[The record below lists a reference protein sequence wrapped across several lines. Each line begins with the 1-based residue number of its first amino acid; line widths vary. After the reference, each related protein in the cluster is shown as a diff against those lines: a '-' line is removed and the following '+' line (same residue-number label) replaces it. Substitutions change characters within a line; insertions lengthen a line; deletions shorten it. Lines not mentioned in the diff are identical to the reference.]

1 MAALCHLDLVVKLV
15 LIFLLV
21 LARARENYAPAGS
34 ELGERG
40 SCNLTAT
47 SHLRDRLPVLA
58 APGASPA
65 AKGWGSVVITDAPSP
80 KMWTW
85 PIEATLCSLLVYA
98 PAFLVNS
105 LIIAFDGAETSLAP
119 GAEQRGHYGSKCA
132 GAANVT
138 AYASYKT
145 RVKALAT
152 NIFST
157 HRGDVRFVEPLARQ
171 CLAGMLSLAMKLVV
185 TKYVFIMQS
194 DISLTR
200 AIDVGSLL
208 GAMAARRANVVWL
221 AIGSNKCNAALAQR
235 ACRVNR
241 PWVGPKS
248 GAHDL
253 LVTDEY
259 PGMTAMSFWSDANHV
274 ASSSFYRDTVLPR
287 IDEGKRQESLRAGGS
302 LSIPR
307 GSGFPEHF
315 LFCEPW
321 KNHSAWRTFL
331 LGAPNDGNFSTHL
344 DGRMA
349 EGPGKPVQMHSCQG
363 TRGKKQ
369 MGKSLRSRPHLIMG
383 G

>member
-1 MAALCHLDLVVKLV
+1 MASTAIGGAGARTVRIRVTMAAD
-15 LIFLLV
+15 
-21 LARARENYAPAGS
+21 
-34 ELGERG
+34 
-40 SCNLTAT
+40 
-47 SHLRDRLPVLA
+47 
-58 APGASPA
+58 
-65 AKGWGSVVITDAPSP
+65 WGSVVITDAPTP

-85 PIEATLCSLLVYA
+85 PIEATLRSLLVHA
-98 PAFLVNS
+98 PAFLVNA

-119 GAEQRGHYGSKCA
+119 GAAEQRGHYGGKCA
-132 GAANVT
+132 GAANLT

-152 NIFST
+152 NLVST

-171 CLAGMLSLAMKLVV
+171 CLAGVLSLAMKRVV
-185 TKYVFIMQS
+185 TKYVFVMQS

-200 AIDVGSLL
+200 AIDVGGLL

-221 AIGSNKCNAALAQR
+221 AIGANKCNAALAQR
-235 ACRVNR
+235 VCRVNR

-253 LVTDEY
+253 LVTDKH
-259 PGMTAMSFWSDANHV
+259 PGMTAMSFWSDTNHV
-274 ASSSFYRDTVLPR
+274 ARSSFYRDTVLPR
-287 IDEGKRQESLRAGGS
+287 IDEGKRQERRRAGGR
-302 LSIPR
+302 LATVPR

-363 TRGKKQ
+363 SRGKKQ
-369 MGKSLRSRPHLIMG
+369 LGKSVRSSPHLVMG
-383 G
+383 GGR

>member
-1 MAALCHLDLVVKLV
+1 MAALRHLVVKLV

-65 AKGWGSVVITDAPSP
+65 AKGWGSVVITDAPTP

-105 LIIAFDGAETSLAP
+105 LIIAFDGTETSLAP

-185 TKYVFIMQS
+185 TKYVLIMQS

-200 AIDVGSLL
+200 AIDVGSLI

-235 ACRVNR
+235 ACRINR

-248 GAHDL
+248 EAHDL
-253 LVTDEY
+253 LVMDEY